1 MPFDSYGR
9 FMPQQAMTIAPTA
22 ARQPLAQSSAQSMY
36 RAQPAAQVAQAFRP
50 DISASTAA
58 PQSTMSYGAQPFN
71 RASAF
76 MDRRN
81 LYALEPEYRQPVAPT
96 APNPNPPQQPQAAAP
111 PANRGPGF
119 DIGAWEEPGTRV
131 PVAPTYAGPQQYQQ
145 YGMSQL
151 GAPPPRQ
158 AVGNT
163 SVTQM
168 AGRGNAQ
175 SVQNYL
181 SALGQSGA
189 GTNNAN
195 MNYQGQLGADA
206 QAGFQGF
213 GQNGYYGPTY
223 IPQGY
228 TGPMQAGLSY
238 QNNGAYTNQ
247 NYNIGNYAYQ
257 GGYGQM
263 GAPQLANMGG
273 VRAGGTGGV
282 AGQGQYVIPE
292 PWRNIANSDQGT
304 PGSLRANSG
313 DEQYTAGTYN
323 RPKEGKQPGA
333 YTPGA
338 MYTDRPPEGT
348 YDPNDGKT
356 TSDVRAKEHISDAKG
371 ELQEFL
377 DHLGV
382 YSYEY
387 KDKTHGE
394 GRYISPMAQEFEKS
408 KLGAQAVETG
418 PDGLKKVNYGRLI
431 GVQSAALA
439 LLNHKY
445 NALEEK
451 FNTAVKTNLK
461 NRKK

>member
-1 MPFDSYGR
+1 MPFDANGR
-9 FMPQQAMTIAPTA
+9 FLPQQAMTIAPTA
-22 ARQPLAQSSAQSMY
+22 ARQPLAQSAAQSMY
-36 RAQPAAQVAQAFRP
+36 RAQPMAQAAQNNLSYTQPYAK
-50 DISASTAA
+50 AST
-58 PQSTMSYGAQPFN
+58 TF
-71 RASAF
+71 
-76 MDRRN
+76 DRSG
-81 LYALEPEYRQPVAPT
+81 LYALAPEFRQPVAPT
-96 APNPNPPQQPQAAAP
+96 APNPNPPQAAQSQPPP
-111 PANRGPGF
+111 PA
-119 DIGAWEEPGTRV
+119 
-131 PVAPTYAGPQQYQQ
+131 PVYGSDRYPDPNDHYPIAPSYQGPQQYQQ
-145 YGMSQL
+145 YGMGQL
-151 GAPPPRQ
+151 GTGRVSPMQPPPAYGSPSPTQQ
-158 AVGNT
+158 AGAAA
-163 SVTQM
+163 QG
-168 AGRGNAQ
+168 GRGGAQ

-181 SALGQSGA
+181 TALGQAGA
-189 GTNNAN
+189 SNNNAA
-195 MNYQGQLGADA
+195 MNAYGQQGQLG
-206 QAGFQGF
+206 QSGFQGF
-213 GQNGYYGPTY
+213 GQNGFYGPSY
-223 IPQGY
+223 VQQGY

-247 NYNIGNYAYQ
+247 NYNVGNYAYQ

-263 GAPQLANMGG
+263 GAPQLANNGG
-273 VRAGGTGGV
+273 VTAGGTGGV
-282 AGQGQYVIPE
+282 AGQGQYVIPD
-292 PWRNIANSDQGT
+292 PWRNIANADQGT

-313 DEQYTAGTYN
+313 DAQYTAGTYN
-323 RPKEGKQPGA
+323 RPENGKQPGA

-356 TSDVRAKEHISDAKG
+356 TSDERAKTNISDAKG

-387 KDKTHGE
+387 KDKVHGE

-418 PDGLKKVNYGRLI
+418 NDGIKRVNYGRLI

-451 FNTAVKTNLK
+451 FNASLKTNLK